1 MPEGQPVLLSTLPPS
16 RGQERLALI
25 VAVLLLVAYIAA
37 APFMHIHLAPVDAFI
52 PVVDTALFLTDTIT
66 AALLFAQFSVLR
78 SRALLA
84 LASGYLFTGLLI
96 VPHGLTFPGAFTP
109 TGLLG
114 AGLQTTVYLYI
125 FWHFGLPSAA
135 IAYTLLKRT
144 HHEAPQVHGSA
155 RGPILAS
162 ITIVALTVTMLT
174 WLVTAGVEWL
184 PDIMIDAMH
193 SNSSWHYTA
202 PFIIALSLAA
212 IGLLWARRRSVL
224 DLWLLVVLWAWLL
237 ETVLLSTTA
246 YRFSLVWYAGRIYGL
261 LSASFVL
268 LALLSEST
276 MMYARLALSVTAQRR
291 EREGRLMTMDAVA
304 ASIAHEINQPLG
316 AIVINSS
323 ASLRWLEREPPDL
336 DEARAALKQITSD
349 GHRASKA
356 IESIRA
362 IFKQGGQEKT
372 LLIINDI
379 IRETITLLYSELHAR
394 GIVLQLELTARL
406 PMVLGHR
413 GQLQQVVLNIVMN
426 AAEAMSAVTE
436 RERVLRVCSATDN
449 STGVLIS
456 IEDSGI
462 GIGSKDTGRIFD
474 AFYTTKSDGMGLG
487 LAICRSI
494 VESHEGRLWVSART
508 PHGVVF
514 HILLPASG
522 PGGEP

>member
-1 MPEGQPVLLSTLPPS
+1 VPEEQPVLLSTLPPS

-25 VAVLLLVAYIAA
+25 VAALLLVAYIAA
-37 APFMHIHLAPVDAFI
+37 APFMHIHLASVDAFI
-52 PVVDTALFLTDTIT
+52 PVVDTTLFLTDTIT

-125 FWHFGLPSAA
+125 FWHFGLPCAA

-144 HHEAPQVHGSA
+144 HHETPQAHGSA
-155 RGPILAS
+155 RGPVLAS
-162 ITIVALTVTMLT
+162 ISIVVLTVTMLT

-184 PDIMIDAMH
+184 PDIMVDAMH
-193 SNSSWHYTA
+193 SNSTWHYTA

-224 DLWLLVVLWAWLL
+224 DMWLLVVLWAWLL
-237 ETVLLSTTA
+237 ETLLLSTTT

-276 MMYARLALSVTAQRR
+276 MMYARLALSVMAQRR
-291 EREGRLMTMDAVA
+291 DREGRLMTMDTVA

-356 IESIRA
+356 MESIRA
-362 IFKQGGQEKT
+362 IFKQDVQEKT
-372 LLIINDI
+372 PLIINEI
-379 IRETITLLYSELHAR
+379 IRETITLLHGELHAR
-394 GIVLQLELTARL
+394 GILLQIELAAWL

-436 RERVLRVCSATDN
+436 RGRVLRVCSATDD

-462 GIGSKDTGRIFD
+462 GIDSKDSSRIFD

-494 VESHEGRLWVSART
+494 VESHGGRLWVSPRT
-508 PHGVVF
+508 PHGAVF
-514 HILLPASG
+514 HILLSAG
-522 PGGEP
+522 EPGGEP